1 MWLDNAKHT
10 VLLIGTKN
18 NGEMLRE
25 RKYEK
30 PGHRLSVVSGLHRK
44 IRHSTRLVQAV
55 ERLEPPWR
63 KRRLT
68 FELNECD
75 PSETTQAIDRPDV
88 KEALCL

>member
-18 NGEMLRE
+18 YGEMLRE
-25 RKYEK
+25 GKDEK
-30 PGHRLSVVSGLHRK
+30 PGHGLSAVSGLHRK
-44 IRHSTRLVQAV
+44 IRHSTRLVQEV

-68 FELNECD
+68 
-75 PSETTQAIDRPDV
+75 RM
-88 KEALCL
+88 

>member
-1 MWLDNAKHT
+1 MHT
-10 VLLIGTKN
+10 VLLIGTKD

-68 FELNECD
+68 ECD

-88 KEALCL
+88 REALCL